1 MTPPPTTKKRE
12 ALFASQPIAAG
23 IGVLANEYAGHVI
36 AALSM
41 PGTQL
46 EAETVRRAKAL
57 LDLSEDFA
65 RTLRRYLSADETSD
79 AQTFVFTMT
88 AAEFTTVLAG
98 FSATKALALLPN
110 FGEEAA
116 AGTARIAHATN
127 VPAPIDDAEVLD
139 LFAARLIA
147 TASRQHAGVK

>member
-79 AQTFVFTMT
+79 AQTFVFAMT
-88 AAEFTTVLAG
+88 ETEFMTVLAG
-98 FSATKALALLPN
+98 FSATKAIALLPI
-110 FGEEAA
+110 GKEAA
-116 AGTARIAHATN
+116 AGTARIAHASN
-127 VPAPIDDAEVLD
+127 VPPPIEDEEVLD